1 MVTASMVSSLGVCT
15 LMAECVSGVLL
26 MIRLVTR
33 LPTDRIVV
41 EGLGHGWE
49 RREINKAT
57 SSTGK
62 EGESIKQFVFW
73 RAPSVGRPCGM

>member
-73 RAPSVGRPCGM
+73 RASSVGRHCGM